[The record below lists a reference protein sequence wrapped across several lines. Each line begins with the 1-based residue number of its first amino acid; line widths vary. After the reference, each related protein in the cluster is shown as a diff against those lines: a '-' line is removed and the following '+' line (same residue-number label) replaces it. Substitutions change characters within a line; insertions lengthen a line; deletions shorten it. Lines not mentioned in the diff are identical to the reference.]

1 MSVSFEPFAAE
12 LREDPYPHYKVLRD
26 ESPVVFAPE
35 ANCWCVSRYEDVALV
50 LNDTETFSSHGMRV
64 MLMQG
69 GREGPP
75 ELGWDVIRFVA
86 KMLWH
91 TRMHPKGFGEARG
104 LIMEDGAAHAETR
117 NIVNRGFTPRGI
129 ASWEPRV
136 HQVAASCLEGAR
148 ASGRLEV
155 VQELAVPLPL
165 TLITELLGIEPERR
179 EQFKRWTDAIVE
191 SISTPAGRSDLFAR
205 EFVDVFIEMA
215 VYFKRAA
222 RDRRQSPRN
231 DLISAIVSEG
241 AGEMALNDYDVLTFV
256 IVLLVAGNET
266 TTNLIGNA
274 INALY
279 DHPSQLEKL
288 IANPGGIEAALE
300 ETLRFDGPVQMVFRQ
315 TTRETRIRGVRIGPG
330 ERVAAILGSANRD
343 ERQFPEPDVYD
354 IERHPQG
361 HLAFGFG
368 KHFCLGSA
376 LARLE
381 ARCALEALLPMFSQM
396 ERMDSSRER
405 VDSFLVRGPRRIQLV
420 SRDAQVPALGA

>member
-1 MSVSFEPFAAE
+1 MSFEPFAAE
-12 LREDPYPHYKVLRD
+12 LRENPYPHYKALRD
-26 ESPVVFAPE
+26 ASPVVFAPE
-35 ANCWCVSRYEDVALV
+35 ANCWCISRYDDVSAV
-50 LNDTETFSSHGMRV
+50 LNDPETFSSRGMRV

-69 GREGPP
+69 GRDGPP
-75 ELGWDVIRFVA
+75 DLSWEVLRFVG

-104 LIMEDGAAHAETR
+104 LIMEDGSAHAETR
-117 NIVNRGFTPRGI
+117 SVVNRGFTPRGI

-136 HQVAASCLEGAR
+136 HEVAARCLDGLR

-155 VQELAVPLPL
+155 VRELAVPLPL
-165 TLITELLGIEPERR
+165 TMITELLGIEPERR

-205 EFVDVFIEMA
+205 DFVDVFIEMA

-222 RDRRQSPRN
+222 RDRRENPRD
-231 DLISAIVSEG
+231 DLISAIVREG
-241 AGEMALNDYDVLTFV
+241 DGEVALNDYDVLTFV

-279 DHPSQLEKL
+279 DHPTQLERL
-288 IANPGGIEAALE
+288 VANPSGVGAALE
-300 ETLRFDGPVQMVFRQ
+300 ETLRFDGPVQMVFRE
-315 TTRETRIRGVRIGPG
+315 TTREARVCGVQIGAG
-330 ERVAAILGSANRD
+330 EMVAAILGSANRD
-343 ERQFPEPDVYD
+343 ERQFPDPDVFD
-354 IERHPQG
+354 IERRPQG

-381 ARCALEALLPMFSQM
+381 ARCALEALLPELPALQRVDHSA
-396 ERMDSSRER
+396 ER
-405 VDSFLVRGPRRIQLV
+405 VDSFLVRGPRQIQLV
-420 SRDAQVPALGA
+420 R